1 VELKILVLGG
11 TRFFGR
17 RLVEMLLADGHDVTV
32 ASRGK
37 TEDRFGNRVHR
48 IIVDRTDAQSM
59 ILAFDGLRFDVV
71 YDQIGFNPREAKYAV
86 DAFGHRVGRYI
97 FTSTQAVYE
106 HKEGAQLEQDFDPIT
121 CEIDMDAPT
130 YAYDVGKRQAEAY
143 LYKHAP
149 FDVVAVRVCMV
160 ISGDD
165 DYTGRFDF
173 HVAHVAREQSIG
185 VLGQA
190 YDMTYVTAWDVA
202 DFLRFLGVKSDFVG
216 PVNAGNGD
224 VMSAQALCNELG
236 TILGKEPKFHMSEN
250 PKDDADFSPYSP
262 LPRSLNV
269 SNELARTIGY
279 AFPPVIPQLP
289 KMVQQVVERLRL

>member
-1 VELKILVLGG
+1 MKILVLGG
-11 TRFFGR
+11 TRYFGR
-17 RLVEMLLADGHDVTV
+17 RLVEMLLDDGHDVTV

-37 TEDRFGNRVHR
+37 TEDGFGNRVHR
-48 IIVDRTDAQSM
+48 IIVDRTDADSM
-59 ILAFDGLRFDVV
+59 AKAFAGMHFDVV
-71 YDQIGFNPREAKYAV
+71 YDQIGFNPREAKSAV
-86 DAFGHRVGRYI
+86 EAFGDRIGRYI

-106 HKEGAQLEQDFDPIT
+106 DKDGPLVETDFNPYT
-121 CEIDMDAPT
+121 CDIDMDAPT

-173 HVAHVAREQSIG
+173 HVDHVAREQSIG
-185 VLGQA
+185 VLERE

-202 DFLRFLGVKSDFVG
+202 DFLRFLGAKSDFVG

-224 VMSAQALCNELG
+224 AMSVQVLCQELG
-236 TILGKEPKFHMSEN
+236 KLLSKEPRFHVSES
-250 PKDDADFSPYSP
+250 PKDDTDFSPYAP

-269 SNELARTIGY
+269 SNELAKSIGY
-279 AFPPVIPQLP
+279 AFPSVKPQLP
-289 KMVQQVVERLRL
+289 QMVQQVVDRLGL